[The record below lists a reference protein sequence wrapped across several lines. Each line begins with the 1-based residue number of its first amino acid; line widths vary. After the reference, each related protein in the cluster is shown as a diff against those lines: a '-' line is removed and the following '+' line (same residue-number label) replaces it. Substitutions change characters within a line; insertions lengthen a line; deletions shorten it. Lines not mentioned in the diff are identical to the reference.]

1 MNREKYFMSDI
12 SAMASSAL
20 AMSQSSVQQQ
30 IEMSILKKSAQAD
43 QEVADIIMGNA
54 KRIQEL
60 SQKASGGINLYI

>member
-1 MNREKYFMSDI
+1 MNKEKFFMSDI

-20 AMSQSSVQQQ
+20 AMSQSNVQQQ

-43 QEVADIIMGNA
+43 REVADMIMENA

-60 SQKASGGINLYI
+60 SQKASGGINLYV